1 MPAIFLLDKFRT
13 LLPNSIKLAT
23 ADIAMWSVR
32 VFPEE
37 ELIVANAVEKR
48 KKEFRGGRHSARYA
62 LKQLGFPSC
71 SILQGSSR
79 EPLFPQLV
87 SGSISH
93 CDDFCVS
100 ACALSKHFESVGID
114 CEKVA
119 IISPEMHSLLFTK
132 GEILSIQQNPLILPI
147 LIFSA
152 KESLFKCFFSL
163 QKEYFDF
170 LDIEIIFDQKAAR
183 FSYRQAPHSK
193 IKIPTYSS
201 FEGFYVFDKT
211 HVLTACYVVSN
222 NSVGERV
229 RD

>member
-1 MPAIFLLDKFRT
+1 MPAVFLLDKLRA

-48 KKEFRGGRHSARYA
+48 KKEFRGGRHSARDA
-62 LKQLGFPSC
+62 LKQLGFSSC
-71 SILQGSSR
+71 SILQGSNR

-100 ACALSKHFESVGID
+100 ACALSKDFESVGID

-119 IISPEMHSLLFTK
+119 IISPEMYSLLFTK
-132 GEILSIQQNPLILPI
+132 NEILSIKQDPLILPI

-152 KESLFKCFFSL
+152 KESLFKCFFPL

-170 LDIEIIFDQKAAR
+170 LDIEITFDQKVGR
-183 FSYRQAPHSK
+183 FSYRQAPQAK
-193 IKIPTYSS
+193 IKTPTYSS
-201 FEGFYVFDKT
+201 FEGFYVYDNI
-211 HVLTACYVVSN
+211 HALTACYVVNN
-222 NSVGERV
+222 NSVGGNF
-229 RD
+229 

>member
-1 MPAIFLLDKFRT
+1 MPAIFLLDQLRA
-13 LLPNSIKLAT
+13 LLPNNIKLGT
-23 ADIAMWSVR
+23 ADLAMWNVQ
-32 VFPEE
+32 VLPEE

-48 KKEFRGGRHSARYA
+48 KKEFRGGRHSARNA

-100 ACALSKHFESVGID
+100 ACALSKDFESVGID

-119 IISPEMHSLLFTK
+119 ILSPEMYSLLFTK
-132 GEILSIQQNPLILPI
+132 DEILSFQQNPLILPI

-170 LDIEIIFDQKAAR
+170 LDIEIIFDQTAAR
-183 FSYRQAPHSK
+183 FSYRQAPQAK
-193 IKIPTYSS
+193 IKTPTHSS
-201 FEGFYVFDKT
+201 FEGFYVYNNT
-211 HVLTACYVVSN
+211 HVLTACYV
-222 NSVGERV
+222 R
-229 RD
+229 